1 MSHGHHPE
9 HVAQIAALLLSGHG
23 AGAEAHHIKDAV
35 SAARAVLDE
44 SYRQADEA
52 QAAAA
57 EAPAAEVEKP
67 AAAAPI
73 GN

>member
-35 SAARAVLDE
+35 CAARAVLDE

-52 QAAAA
+52 EAATV
-57 EAPAAEVEKP
+57 EAPAAEVKKP
-67 AAAAPI
+67 ADSSLI
-73 GN
+73 GS